1 MCFFFSFKLNYLC
14 SVRGKQGVTP
24 ITQTSAFTLVFLF
37 RTCPSLCPSVLWH
50 RQKNINVAS
59 SNSVV
64 MFVKSACLPCASRL
78 LLCLAKCAAAQ
89 CWSSDLCPRR
99 SSYCRGSA
107 VEYIVTSFNGQKA
120 VSRIPVHWNLYG
132 SLTNGMWQGWQ
143 ASECGQLS
151 REPNV
156 TPYPVRSLFC
166 LL

>member
-1 MCFFFSFKLNYLC
+1 MLCESKNRRDPDYTNSCFHAGFFVL
-14 SVRGKQGVTP
+14 RG
-24 ITQTSAFTLVFLF
+24 
-37 RTCPSLCPSVLWH
+37 CPTYIVSQPRGLCPSVLWH
-50 RQKNINVAS
+50 RQNINVAF

-89 CWSSDLCPRR
+89 CCSSWFMPEPELILSRLRWNSLSPLLMDRKL
-99 SSYCRGSA
+99 SA
-107 VEYIVTSFNGQKA
+107 GFQSTGIFMAPSA
-120 VSRIPVHWNLYG
+120 
-132 SLTNGMWQGWQ
+132 NGMWQGWQ

-156 TPYPVRSLFC
+156 TPYPVRSLFW